1 LAAVK
6 CTKNEMHR
14 LQKKLV
20 QLKKYL
26 PTLQL
31 KKMLLQAEV
40 NKAKVEIEHKKQRYK
55 EDLLTLEPSMKL
67 LSDPSTTLLKDQLLI
82 EKKVVVY
89 ENIAGIEVPSL
100 KSLTFK
106 QSSQPIQYKPF
117 WHIDLTKQVQS
128 AKNRAIALE
137 ISEEKKRILEEE
149 LRGVSIRVNL
159 FEKRLIPDIER
170 EIGVI
175 KIFLGDQVLAAVA
188 LSKLA
193 KEKIEKKKS
202 KESEAKSAS

>member
-1 LAAVK
+1 MATVK

-26 PTLQL
+26 PTLTL

-40 NKAKVEIEHKKQRYK
+40 NKASEEIERYLRHYK
-55 EDLLTLEPSMKL
+55 EEILTLETSIKL
-67 LSDPSTTLLKDQLLI
+67 LSDPSMKLLKNELI
-82 EKKVVVY
+82 VEKMNLEY
-89 ENIAGIEVPSL
+89 ENIAGIEVPML

-106 QSSQPIQYKPF
+106 KNEENIQYRPF
-117 WHIDLTKQVQS
+117 WHADLTEHLRS
-128 AKNRAIALE
+128 AKKAFSALK
-137 ISEEKKRILEEE
+137 ISKEKKRILDEE
-149 LRGVSIRVNL
+149 LRSVSIRVNL
-159 FEKRLIPDIER
+159 FEKRLIPDLEKD
-170 EIGVI
+170 VCTI

-193 KEKIEKKKS
+193 KGKIEKKML
-202 KESEAKSAS
+202 KEGSSAG

>member
-40 NKAKVEIEHKKQRYK
+40 NKAKAEIEHKKQRYK

-67 LSDPSTTLLKDQLLI
+67 LSDPSITLLKDQLLI
-82 EKKVVVY
+82 EKKVVIY